1 MAVTKPR
8 TRKGTISQRPP
19 LSWPNDI
26 AIGRRRPHLGLL
38 RQATYNSHQ
47 HRMSNLSAS
56 SKRNISK
63 STQHATLHSQAP
75 RASSFSSY
83 QAHKRTHRST
93 QKSQGPRVSGK
104 PPKRNKKPGPHATQ
118 PWKKSK
124 VPSNS
129 STDAE
134 KAAKSQKAS
143 PIGEPSSPILPS
155 HIKKK
160 KKPQTHS
167 HPPSSSSSS
176 SQRHRLGRL
185 LPRQSGPPKANPHLG
200 AQPA

>member
-8 TRKGTISQRPP
+8 TRKGTISQHPP

-38 RQATYNSHQ
+38 RQATYNSQQ

-63 STQHATLHSQAP
+63 STQRASPHSQAP
-75 RASSFSSY
+75 RASKFFRY
-83 QAHKRTHRST
+83 KAHKRTHRST
-93 QKSQGPRVSGK
+93 QESQGPRVSGK
-104 PPKRNKKPGPHATQ
+104 PPTKTKKPGPHATQ

-129 STDAE
+129 PTGAKKDAN
-134 KAAKSQKAS
+134 SQNDS
-143 PIGEPSSPILPS
+143 PIGEPSSLSPFSP
-155 HIKKK
+155 HIENQTSDSLTPAQQHQQQQQQPKTSTGTPTTAP
-160 KKPQTHS
+160 KPT
-167 HPPSSSSSS
+167 
-176 SQRHRLGRL
+176 
-185 LPRQSGPPKANPHLG
+185 A
-200 AQPA
+200 